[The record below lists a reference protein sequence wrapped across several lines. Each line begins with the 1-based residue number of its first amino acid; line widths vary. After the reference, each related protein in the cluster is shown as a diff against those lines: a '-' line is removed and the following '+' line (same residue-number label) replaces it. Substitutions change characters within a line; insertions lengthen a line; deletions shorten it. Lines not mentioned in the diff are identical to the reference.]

1 MARRDYNTTPAE
13 VAELWALWD
22 THVTVKET
30 ITMQE
35 TADPQDPEGKTF
47 LSTRL
52 SERQLGRLHSEW
64 AKDRKKYPM
73 PRLREEFHWP
83 QDIGA
88 RNDQIPFELSQYT
101 TRCMEF
107 YLDEF
112 ETWPRIGLV
121 KRFAEVAAA
130 QPLWDNSQTAVF
142 AELLWYADLIG
153 STPGDRE
160 KGTTLNR
167 PNTRHIELCVM
178 TNQSDKISLLADKYQ
193 IPDEV
198 KIEGQWEGWLP
209 LYAATRHETPER
221 MKMQR

>member
-1 MARRDYNTTPAE
+1 LYLFQTVKNFKGNQDKMARRDYNTTPGE

-22 THVTVKET
+22 DKVTVKET
-30 ITMQE
+30 IEMQ
-35 TADPQDPEGKTF
+35 TTLDPGGKPF
-47 LSTRL
+47 LSTSL

-73 PRLREEFHWP
+73 PRLREKFHWP
-83 QDIGA
+83 QDIGT
-88 RNDQIPFELSQYT
+88 RNDQISFELSQHT
-101 TRCMEF
+101 TRCMEY
-107 YLDEF
+107 YLNEF

-167 PNTRHIELCVM
+167 PNTHYIELCVM
-178 TNQSDKISLLADKYQ
+178 TNQSDKISKISDKYE
-193 IPDEV
+193 IPN
-198 KIEGQWEGWLP
+198 
-209 LYAATRHETPER
+209 
-221 MKMQR
+221 